1 MFFFKV
7 TEDISLRLLEER
19 HAEALFTLIEH
30 NRAFLE
36 KWQPYLGDIKTVEA
50 ARGLI
55 KSGLQIML
63 KNESFF
69 AGIWFNAELAG
80 FLALEDLN
88 LRARNAKIGYWLG
101 ERFQGKGLVTNSCQ
115 ALIDYAFN
123 ELQLNRLE
131 IDVAVDNIRSRAIP
145 ERLGFT
151 QEGLLRGKY
160 WVHDHF
166 VDAAVYGLL
175 ASDWESSSKEQQ

>member
-123 ELQLNRLE
+123 ELQLYNGPIKLDRGIGWCKVYNKE
-131 IDVAVDNIRSRAIP
+131 HDNHPKTLYAN
-145 ERLGFT
+145 F
-151 QEGLLRGKY
+151 
-160 WVHDHF
+160 
-166 VDAAVYGLL
+166 
-175 ASDWESSSKEQQ
+175 